1 MGAMLAA
8 PITITQSETELAESR
23 TVMDQVRT
31 TTYKLD
37 GTETVNTTGRGESKA
52 KARFEGGSL
61 VIEITSTFNSP
72 NGPVTTTSKEVRTL
86 SADGKVMTITTTR
99 QTPNGETTTKRVYD
113 KQ

>member
-1 MGAMLAA
+1 MA
-8 PITITQSETELAESR
+8 PLTITQTETELAQSR

-37 GTETVNTTGRGESKA
+37 GTESVNTTGRGESKS
-52 KARFEGGSL
+52 KVRFEGGSL
-61 VIEITSTFNSP
+61 IIETTSTFNGQ
-72 NGPVTTTSKEVRTL
+72 NGPVTTSSKEVRTL

-99 QTPNGETTTKRVYD
+99 QTPNGETTTKQVYD